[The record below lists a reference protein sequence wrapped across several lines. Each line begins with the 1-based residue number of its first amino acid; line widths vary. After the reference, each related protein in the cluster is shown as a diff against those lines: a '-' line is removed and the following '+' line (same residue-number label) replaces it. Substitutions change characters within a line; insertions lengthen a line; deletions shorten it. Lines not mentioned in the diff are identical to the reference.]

1 MPFFSVIIPTYN
13 RAHLITGAI
22 SSVIVQSFGDWEL
35 LVIDDGST
43 DNTADIV
50 SSFND
55 IRIKYFY
62 QQNTERSAARNKGI
76 SKANGRFVCF
86 LDSDDVWL
94 PHHLQTMFDAVK
106 KNDFKPALY
115 FTVMRWCYDDGR
127 RMDVLL
133 PSPENQNPVEY
144 VIKNQVGPPSQCLPR
159 EILQKHKFNT
169 SLRVNEDVE
178 LNTRITNEY
187 PLVQIPEVTLEIFI
201 HAASTKF
208 QFKEYITPQVEAME
222 LIFANPE
229 LKGKIS
235 RRFKRKIQLSF
246 DSQYIMVWEQLGET
260 KKMNRAI
267 LRYLFRYPFDP
278 KNKARIVLLLYSMP
292 LGNYFQRFVGFL
304 KSIAGNK

>member
-13 RAHLITGAI
+13 RAHLISGAI
-22 SSVIVQSFGDWEL
+22 GSVIRQTFGDWEL

-43 DNTADIV
+43 DNTDDIV

-55 IRIKYFY
+55 TRIKYFY
-62 QQNTERSAARNKGI
+62 QQNAERSAARNNGI

-94 PHHLQTMFDAVK
+94 SHHLQTMFDAVK